1 MSDDPSI
8 LESIF
13 FIGGKMTTKV
23 VIKTSQCNAAID
35 VSIEFPAVLQGEVTQ
50 TQFGFKFT
58 VRILLPTSYV
68 ALRKFI

>member
-1 MSDDPSI
+1 
-8 LESIF
+8 
-13 FIGGKMTTKV
+13 MTTKV

>member
-1 MSDDPSI
+1 
-8 LESIF
+8 
-13 FIGGKMTTKV
+13 MTTKV

-50 TQFGFKFT
+50 TQFGFKFM